1 MKLTQKQ
8 KNELLTRIRLAT
20 ELKPS
25 AENLKKFLVISAYQY
40 SSDGRILELSKILN
54 KDYVNL
60 KIYFNLICYEIPKEY
75 CNSWDIDY
83 YIINKKEI
91 KDIDDIKKLEDILNN
106 YLNDTTKLL
115 PEWHIDSILI

>member
-75 CNSWDIDY
+75 FNRWDIYY